1 MVFNNSTILYK
12 ITLVMQPNRMLY
24 RRKYIK
30 FGDFLKEARK
40 NLREAGTPLFVK
52 DVAQKL
58 GVSIGFVYHVEK
70 GVRKPKDGDMVRW
83 ASVYGVNYKD
93 LWARLD
99 RIPMDLVATLKE
111 DVNDAELDSLSN
123 LTDFEKTEI
132 LRYLKYLRGH
142 QRIINQ
148 RL

>member
-1 MVFNNSTILYK
+1 
-12 ITLVMQPNRMLY
+12 MQSNLIPN

-30 FGDFLKEARK
+30 FGYFLKKARES
-40 NLREAGTPLFVK
+40 LYRAGTPLSIK
-52 DVAQKL
+52 DAAEKL
-58 GVSIGFVYHVEK
+58 GVSIGFVYHVER

-111 DVNDAELDSLSN
+111 DAKGVVADPLSN

-132 LRYLKYLRGH
+132 LRYLKFLRSY
-142 QRIINQ
+142 QRIIYSS
-148 RL
+148 R